1 LIVGCLVAFFV
12 SNECVLAEESNLING
27 VCGYSHGK
35 TFSSVP
41 TTNLC
46 AQGTPTPSLVD
57 PWGWTCNGI
66 NGGSSVNCSANS
78 TINGVCGY
86 SHGKTFSSVPTTNL
100 CAQGTPTPSLVD
112 PWGWTCNG
120 INGGSS
126 VNCSAN
132 QIEANTDNNITD
144 GQLKLDKPLSQMSRN
159 ELFQVL
165 ILLIMNLLGK
175 N

>member
-1 LIVGCLVAFFV
+1 MNRKIYFFLIVGCLVAFFV

-66 NGGSSVNCSANS
+66 NGGSSVNCSAN
-78 TINGVCGY
+78 
-86 SHGKTFSSVPTTNL
+86 
-100 CAQGTPTPSLVD
+100 
-112 PWGWTCNG
+112 
-120 INGGSS
+120 
-126 VNCSAN
+126 

-144 GQLKLDKPLSQMSRN
+144 GRLKLDKPLSQMSRN

-165 ILLIMNLLGK
+165 ILLIMNLLSK